1 MRFAMLNDEFEYYDH
16 KRQFSTNAVRNF
28 ASLSDEDD
36 DSELMRKDANGNI
49 LPGRCVL
56 ARL

>member
-1 MRFAMLNDEFEYYDH
+1 MMNDEFEYYDH

-28 ASLSDEDD
+28 ASLSDDD
-36 DSELMRKDANGNI
+36 DGSELMRKDANGNI

-56 ARL
+56 DRL